1 MQRVRSK
8 HDSKKKHAF
17 ATVQEEDDGDR
28 ASGSA
33 FVVNVGDDQLVFD
46 ASKFKA
52 KKRVSGQL
60 TNSAIEILNKQPTER
75 SEDELWRL
83 QVRRCGG
90 KMLPRQFLLQF
101 LSTSGLHDF
110 FFRTLSHFCG
120 GGSMF
125 LTRTRYCASSPEN
138 YLSHSLQQVVPD
150 VIQPPPLRLFLI
162 LSPGTSNTITLLPIY
177 ILLLFSIHAH
187 TTSTYFPA
195 ISLICLPPSL
205 SAYTIYNYYTVRDS
219 RVHTDAIYYTGYVLI
234 SIWHRS

>member
-90 KMLPRQFLLQF
+90 KCCHDSFCSSSFQQVGFT
-101 LSTSGLHDF
+101 TSSSSAPF
-110 FFRTLSHFCG
+110 PTFVG
-120 GGSMF
+120 GGSTF

-138 YLSHSLQQVVPD
+138 SLSHSLQQVVSD

-162 LSPGTSNTITLLPIY
+162 ISPGTSNTINILPTY
-177 ILLLFSIHAH
+177 SSSLLFSIYAQFNLLSCNFFDMSH
-187 TTSTYFPA
+187 TFV
-195 ISLICLPPSL
+195 
-205 SAYTIYNYYTVRDS
+205 VRLHDLQLLYGARFQGS
-219 RVHTDAIYYTGYVLI
+219 
-234 SIWHRS
+234 HRRHIIQAMF